1 MSSDVVQKGPVV
13 GAGADAGV
21 AATAAQQPPY
31 YFVYYW
37 RHKHDYLYFKVT
49 SMKEQKEWDEREYV
63 TLTTTWLFQIDPIK
77 ETVITS
83 EWHMTKD

>member
-1 MSSDVVQKGPVV
+1 MMMMGLFMSSDVVRKGPVV

-21 AATAAQQPPY
+21 ATTAQQQPPY

-49 SMKEQKEWDEREYV
+49 TSMEGIREMEKKHY
-63 TLTTTWLFQIDPIK
+63 
-77 ETVITS
+77 
-83 EWHMTKD
+83 